1 MLTRTLGMNV
11 VDSPLIDSPFV
22 QQNDIGL
29 GLFPS
34 VDTWLLL
41 DGEHF
46 QTLQGPDFAFLG

>member
-1 MLTRTLGMNV
+1 MLNRPLGMSP

-22 QQNDIGL
+22 QQYDIGL

-34 VDTWLLL
+34 TDTWLLL